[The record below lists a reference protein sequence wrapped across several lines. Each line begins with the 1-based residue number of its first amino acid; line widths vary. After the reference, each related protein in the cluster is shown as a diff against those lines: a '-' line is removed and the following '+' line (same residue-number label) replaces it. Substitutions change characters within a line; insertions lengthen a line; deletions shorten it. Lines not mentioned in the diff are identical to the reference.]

1 MTLDASPRIS
11 DTDLCW
17 AILSH
22 PGLLSGW
29 LDRKIRCTGGLP
41 CDSCERLGKHCVYV
55 KVPREV
61 NDQLR
66 KKKRA
71 RQLQKDA
78 ERAAARNASH
88 SNHRI
93 QAMHPY
99 WHSDDFAPG
108 TFNCSRSAS
117 AVRGEMYGSCDAS
130 SGRISLGATAP
141 RLPEVHPHAASS
153 ADGVGMMAAH
163 AHQAY
168 GSGAVSAN
176 AGLDVGSGS
185 NGSNKGL
192 VTAAATA
199 RSVSSAQTYAQRSSI
214 DATSYS
220 SWPAEARSCYDE
232 RFSEPGWYN
241 SDMEAAGIM
250 RTEAR
255 LSSADSNKYADEQ
268 AVRTTVHGALAATQ
282 ENMWTGAGAA
292 FFSAHDE
299 GSVRTAWSSAYA
311 LNEPSY
317 AEFANLDGELRFGFG
332 SSAYA
337 VAQCSESPQSSYSL
351 RRTPRSNYTCSPV
364 PTLDRTAG
372 SVGMR
377 ASPAMLS
384 DTEMSSSSQHQYD
397 YLADPSMPAG
407 QMKLAHMD
415 MDDVTHGFRR
425 WRTARCTSD
434 AYTAA
439 GHLEWSG

>member
-1 MTLDASPRIS
+1 
-11 DTDLCW
+11 
-17 AILSH
+17 
-22 PGLLSGW
+22 
-29 LDRKIRCTGGLP
+29 
-41 CDSCERLGKHCVYV
+41 
-55 KVPREV
+55 
-61 NDQLR
+61 
-66 KKKRA
+66 
-71 RQLQKDA
+71 
-78 ERAAARNASH
+78 
-88 SNHRI
+88 
-93 QAMHPY
+93 MHPY

-232 RFSEPGWYN
+232 RVSEPGWYN

-299 GSVRTAWSSAYA
+299 GSVRTAW
-311 LNEPSY
+311 L
-317 AEFANLDGELRFGFG
+317 
-332 SSAYA
+332 SAYA

-425 WRTARCTSD
+425 WQTARCTSD